1 MSRKFIDNCPKRTVL
16 SLSVRGM
23 YKMKRR
29 MLFVILLSFLMI
41 QPALSQENVVRTPG
55 VLEMADVSRLTE
67 VHGLAEVTGA
77 VEIPETL
84 TACRGAFFSSEE
96 DFVTLGPEPA
106 DGNPIISDGDL
117 LGPGCVVFARNRE
130 LLAVF
135 KSEQDLGL
143 DAADVIDAGRR
154 LVAFST
160 ELDDPLGRFTAG
172 DLLVTNGAVIP
183 NRALLANFEIETR
196 GDLGLD
202 AVHFVGDLNNI
213 IRFLDYA
220 PEVSRE
226 GWLDNPGMLPQMLEE
241 YGIDIWFS
249 TEGTA
254 PEVEMPL
261 FIDGDLLSAQG
272 GIVAKNS
279 LLLSSAVPAGIP
291 NRGVDFGLDAVTADR
306 SGNRQLIHF
315 STEILYRGEP
325 AFSDGDV
332 LLLGDGVVCTNEDI
346 THCFEPKTKELGLD
360 ALSLALGRGERPPC
374 GAAIIRVG
382 GMPTGNINSQGLANG
397 WSATT
402 PPFEAFDSPF
412 GGWVEILGLMPSCEE
427 CERFK
432 VEYGEWSSPTTPPDP
447 DGFKPMTD
455 SFKEWTFVWPSL
467 WVRVDRVPDS
477 EGWLGIICDSD
488 PVMGGL
494 YYPWNTGGKNG
505 KYSLRLTV
513 ESVGG
518 VEHVSSPVVVVIDN
532 TPPTAILNL
541 SGTPSCGDITI
552 GDKVTGEITATDEHF
567 YSYQLSYRCGL
578 HPACPGSILPVR
590 KYAGVS
596 DQGDAGLTFT
606 WDTSG
611 LPPCGYEIMLEVW
624 DRTIVNNGRGWGE
637 PGYAHRSI
645 DYDFFCLEAAE

>member
-1 MSRKFIDNCPKRTVL
+1 MN
-16 SLSVRGM
+16 
-23 YKMKRR
+23 KMKRR
-29 MLFVILLSFLMI
+29 ILSVILFMFLTVL
-41 QPALSQENVVRTPG
+41 PAFSQENVVMTPD
-55 VLEMADVSRLTE
+55 VIEIADVSRLTAVHELEE
-67 VHGLAEVTGA
+67 VPDDVG
-77 VEIPETL
+77 IPETL
-84 TACRGAFFSSEE
+84 MACRGAFFSTEE
-96 DFVTLGPEPA
+96 DFVTQGPEPA

-135 KSEQDLGL
+135 KSDQDLGL
-143 DAADVIDAGRR
+143 DAADVVDADRP

-183 NRALLANFEIETR
+183 NRALLANFDIEKR
-196 GDLGLD
+196 SDLGLD
-202 AVHFVGDLNNI
+202 AVHFVGNPDRI
-213 IRFLDYA
+213 TKFLDYA
-220 PEVSRE
+220 SDVGRDQ
-226 GWLDNPGMLPQMLEE
+226 WMDNPGMLPQMLEE

-254 PEVEMPL
+254 PEVEKPL
-261 FIDGDLLSAQG
+261 FLDGDLLSAQG
-272 GIVAKNS
+272 DIVADNA
-279 LLLSSAVPAGIP
+279 LLLSTAVPAGIP
-291 NRGVDFGLDAVTADR
+291 DRGVDFGLDAVTADR

-332 LLLGDGVVCTNEDI
+332 LLLGDGVVCTNGDI
-346 THCFEPKTKELGLD
+346 TACFEPKTKELGLD
-360 ALSLALGRGERPPC
+360 ALSLALGRGEKPPC

-382 GMPTGNINSQGLANG
+382 GMPVGNINFEGLANG

-402 PPFEAFDSPF
+402 PPFEGLDSPF
-412 GGWVEILGLMPSCEE
+412 GGSVEILGLMPSCEE

-432 VEYGEWSSPTTPPDP
+432 VEYGEWSTPTTPPDP
-447 DGFKPMTD
+447 ASFKPLTD

-477 EGWLGIICDSD
+477 EGWLDIICDSD

-513 ESVGG
+513 EDVDG
-518 VEHVSSPVVVVIDN
+518 VEHLSSPVVVVIDN

-578 HPACPGSILPVR
+578 HPACPGSILPIR

-596 DQGDAGLTFT
+596 DLGDMGLTFT

-611 LPPCGYEIMLEVW
+611 LPPCGYEILLEVW

-637 PGYAHRSI
+637 PGYAHRAI